1 MEERLYPRRQLGE
14 KYLVAPSPMLESSR
28 RQHKRV
34 RLLLFAAKLG
44 YQIRVFEDAARR
56 LGIDVQLVTDRCHI
70 LDDPWG
76 DHAVPVHF
84 DDAVGS
90 LAAIEGPADGIVAV
104 ADRPLYLAALAAEKL
119 GLRFH
124 SPHSIQKSQNKHLA
138 RQAFSDAGL
147 LTPHYERFSVGQ
159 TSRPVRRTYPC
170 VLKPLALSGSRGV
183 IRANNDDEFEQ
194 AWARI
199 SKLLDSGEIR
209 ERRDEADRFI
219 QVESYISGQEFA
231 VEGLLRKGRLQVLA
245 IFDKPEPLEGPFFEE
260 TIYVTPSCAS
270 PATQIRIVEAMERA
284 VVAVGLS
291 DGPLHG
297 ECRVN
302 SEGVWVL
309 EVAGRPI
316 GGLCARALT
325 FNDGQPLEEV
335 ILRAALS
342 ASSGRQAGDVK
353 LDGGASGVMM
363 IPVPG
368 SGVLEGVDGV
378 REATSVTHVTEVLI
392 TAKEGERL
400 VPLPEGNSYPGF
412 IFARAESQAMV
423 EVALREA
430 HGKLHFR
437 LLKTLN

>member
-1 MEERLYPRRQLGE
+1 
-14 KYLVAPSPMLESSR
+14 
-28 RQHKRV
+28 V

-44 YQIRVFEDAARR
+44 YQIRVFEEAARR

-76 DHAVPVHF
+76 DRAVPVRF

-90 LAAIEGPADGIVAV
+90 LTAIEGPAQGVIAV
-104 ADRPLYLAALAAEKL
+104 GDRPLLLAALAAQKL
-119 GLRFH
+119 GVPFH
-124 SPHSIQKSQNKHLA
+124 SPESIAKSQNKHLA
-138 RQAFSDAGL
+138 REAFRAAGL
-147 LTPHYERFSVGQ
+147 LVPRYERRAIEAANKVSGPY
-159 TSRPVRRTYPC
+159 PV

-183 IRANNDDEFEQ
+183 IRANNDEEFRA

-199 SKLLDSGEIR
+199 AKLLESGEIR
-209 ERRDEADRFI
+209 ERREEADRFI
-219 QVESYISGQEFA
+219 QVETYIPGREFA
-231 VEGLLRKGRLQVLA
+231 VEGILREGQLQVLA

-260 TIYVTPSCAS
+260 TIYVTPSQES
-270 PATQIRIVEAMERA
+270 PETQARIVEAIERA
-284 VVAVGLS
+284 VAAVGLS

-302 SEGVWVL
+302 DSGVWVL

-325 FNDGQPLEEV
+325 FDGGKPLEE
-335 ILRAALS
+335 ILLQAAPGE
-342 ASSGRQAGDVK
+342 APEAR
-353 LDGGASGVMM
+353 LDDGASGVMM

-368 SGVLEGVDGV
+368 AGILERVDGIDQAS
-378 REATSVTHVTEVLI
+378 RFAEVMI

-412 IFARAESQAMV
+412 LFARGTAPASVTA
-423 EVALREA
+423 ALRQA
-430 HGKLHFR
+430 HGRLNFR
-437 LLKTLN
+437 LLKALH

>member
-1 MEERLYPRRQLGE
+1 
-14 KYLVAPSPMLESSR
+14 
-28 RQHKRV
+28 V

-44 YQIRVFEDAARR
+44 YQIRVFEEAARR

-76 DHAVPVHF
+76 DRAVPVRF

-90 LAAIEGPADGIVAV
+90 LLAIEGPAEGVIAV
-104 ADRPLYLAALAAEKL
+104 GDRPLWLAALAAQKL
-119 GLRFH
+119 GMPFH
-124 SPHSIQKSQNKHLA
+124 SPESIAKSQNKHLA
-138 RQAFSDAGL
+138 REAFRAAGL
-147 LTPHYERFSVGQ
+147 LVPRYERRAIQAANEVSGPY
-159 TSRPVRRTYPC
+159 PV

-183 IRANNDDEFEQ
+183 IRANNDEEFRA

-199 SKLLDSGEIR
+199 AKLLESGEIR
-209 ERRDEADRFI
+209 ERREEADRFI
-219 QVESYISGQEFA
+219 QVETYIPGREFA
-231 VEGLLRKGRLQVLA
+231 VEGILRQGQLQVLA

-260 TIYVTPSCAS
+260 TIYVTPSQES
-270 PATQIRIVEAMERA
+270 QETQARIVEAIERA
-284 VVAVGLS
+284 VAAVGLS

-302 SEGVWVL
+302 DSGVWVL

-325 FNDGQPLEEV
+325 FDGGKPLEE
-335 ILRAALS
+335 ILLQAALGETRE
-342 ASSGRQAGDVK
+342 AR
-353 LDGGASGVMM
+353 LDDGASGVMM

-368 SGVLEGVDGV
+368 AGILERVEGIE
-378 REATSVTHVTEVLI
+378 EAARFAEVMI

-412 IFARAESQAMV
+412 LFARGTAPASVTA
-423 EVALREA
+423 ALRQA
-430 HGKLHFR
+430 HGRLNFR
-437 LLKTLN
+437 LLKALH

>member
-1 MEERLYPRRQLGE
+1 M
-14 KYLVAPSPMLESSR
+14 
-28 RQHKRV
+28 

-44 YQIRVFEDAARR
+44 YQIRVFEEAARR

-76 DHAVPVHF
+76 DRAVPVRF

-90 LAAIEGPADGIVAV
+90 LLAIEGPAEGVIAV
-104 ADRPLYLAALAAEKL
+104 GDRPLWLAALAAQKL
-119 GLRFH
+119 GMPFH
-124 SPHSIQKSQNKHLA
+124 SPESIAKSQNKHLA
-138 RQAFSDAGL
+138 REAFRAAGL
-147 LTPHYERFSVGQ
+147 LVPRYERRAIQAANEVSGPY
-159 TSRPVRRTYPC
+159 PV

-183 IRANNDDEFEQ
+183 IRANNDEEFRA

-199 SKLLDSGEIR
+199 AKLLESGEIR
-209 ERRDEADRFI
+209 ERREEADRFI
-219 QVESYISGQEFA
+219 QVETYIPGREFA
-231 VEGLLRKGRLQVLA
+231 VEGILRQGQLQVLA

-260 TIYVTPSCAS
+260 TIYVTPSQES
-270 PATQIRIVEAMERA
+270 QETQARIVEAIERA
-284 VVAVGLS
+284 VAAVGLS

-302 SEGVWVL
+302 DSGVWVL

-325 FNDGQPLEEV
+325 FDGGKPLEE
-335 ILRAALS
+335 ILLQAALGETRE
-342 ASSGRQAGDVK
+342 AR
-353 LDGGASGVMM
+353 LDDGASGVMM

-368 SGVLEGVDGV
+368 AGILERVEGIE
-378 REATSVTHVTEVLI
+378 EAARFAEVMI

-412 IFARAESQAMV
+412 LFARGTAPASVTA
-423 EVALREA
+423 ALRQA
-430 HGKLHFR
+430 HGRLNFR
-437 LLKTLN
+437 LLKALH

>member
-1 MEERLYPRRQLGE
+1 
-14 KYLVAPSPMLESSR
+14 
-28 RQHKRV
+28 V

-44 YQIRVFEDAARR
+44 YQIRVFEEAARR

-76 DHAVPVHF
+76 DRAVPVRF

-90 LAAIEGPADGIVAV
+90 LLAIQGPAEGVIAV
-104 ADRPLYLAALAAEKL
+104 GDRPLWLAALAAQKL
-119 GLRFH
+119 GMPFH
-124 SPHSIQKSQNKHLA
+124 SPESIAKSQNKHLA
-138 RQAFSDAGL
+138 REAFRAAGL
-147 LTPHYERFSVGQ
+147 LVPRYERRAIQAANEVSGPY
-159 TSRPVRRTYPC
+159 PV

-183 IRANNDDEFEQ
+183 IRANNDEEFRA

-199 SKLLDSGEIR
+199 AKLLESGEIR
-209 ERRDEADRFI
+209 ERREEADRFI
-219 QVESYISGQEFA
+219 QVETYIPGREFA
-231 VEGLLRKGRLQVLA
+231 VEGILRQGQLQVLA

-260 TIYVTPSCAS
+260 TIYVTPSQES
-270 PATQIRIVEAMERA
+270 QETQARIVEAIERA
-284 VVAVGLS
+284 VAAVGLS

-302 SEGVWVL
+302 DSGVWVL

-325 FNDGQPLEEV
+325 FDGGKPLEE
-335 ILRAALS
+335 ILLQAALGETRE
-342 ASSGRQAGDVK
+342 AR
-353 LDGGASGVMM
+353 LDDGASGVMM

-368 SGVLEGVDGV
+368 AGILERVEGIE
-378 REATSVTHVTEVLI
+378 EAARFAEVMI

-412 IFARAESQAMV
+412 LFARGTAPASVTA
-423 EVALREA
+423 ALRQA
-430 HGKLHFR
+430 HGRLNFR
-437 LLKTLN
+437 LLKALH

>member
-1 MEERLYPRRQLGE
+1 
-14 KYLVAPSPMLESSR
+14 
-28 RQHKRV
+28 V

-44 YQIRVFEDAARR
+44 YQIRVFEEAARR

-76 DHAVPVHF
+76 DRAVPVRF

-90 LAAIEGPADGIVAV
+90 LLAIEGPAEGVIAV
-104 ADRPLYLAALAAEKL
+104 GDRPLWLAALAAQKL
-119 GLRFH
+119 GMPFH
-124 SPHSIQKSQNKHLA
+124 SPESIAKSQNKHLA
-138 RQAFSDAGL
+138 REAFRAAGL
-147 LTPHYERFSVGQ
+147 LVPRYERRAIQAANEVSGPY
-159 TSRPVRRTYPC
+159 PV

-183 IRANNDDEFEQ
+183 IRANNDEEFRA

-199 SKLLDSGEIR
+199 AKLLESGEIR
-209 ERRDEADRFI
+209 ERREEADRFI
-219 QVESYISGQEFA
+219 QVETYIPGREFA
-231 VEGLLRKGRLQVLA
+231 VEGILRQGQLQVLA

-260 TIYVTPSCAS
+260 TIYVTPSQES
-270 PATQIRIVEAMERA
+270 QETQARIVEAIERA
-284 VVAVGLS
+284 VAAVGLS

-302 SEGVWVL
+302 DSGVWVL

-325 FNDGQPLEEV
+325 FDGGKPLEE
-335 ILRAALS
+335 ILLQAALGETRE
-342 ASSGRQAGDVK
+342 AR
-353 LDGGASGVMM
+353 LDDGASGVMM

-368 SGVLEGVDGV
+368 AGILERVEGIE
-378 REATSVTHVTEVLI
+378 EAARFAEVMI

-412 IFARAESQAMV
+412 LFARGAAPASVTA
-423 EVALREA
+423 ALRQA
-430 HGKLHFR
+430 HGRLNFR
-437 LLKTLN
+437 LLKALH